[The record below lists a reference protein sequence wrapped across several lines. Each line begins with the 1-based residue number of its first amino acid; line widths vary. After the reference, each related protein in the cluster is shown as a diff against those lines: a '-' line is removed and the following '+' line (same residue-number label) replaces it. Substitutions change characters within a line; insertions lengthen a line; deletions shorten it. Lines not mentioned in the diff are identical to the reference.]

1 LSDPAVKIIDVC
13 KRFGSNYAARNIN
26 MEIGRGEFFCF
37 LGPSGCGKTTL
48 LRMVAGFE
56 TPTSGQILIGGTDM
70 VKVPPHKRPVNMVF
84 QNYALFPH
92 LTVAQNIA
100 FGLISA
106 KKYSKSEID
115 QRVKEALDL
124 VRLSELALRFPAQL
138 SGGQQQRIAL
148 ARAAINSPAVLLLD
162 EPLSALDP
170 QIREEMQVELASLQK
185 RLNMTFVMVTH
196 DQDEAL
202 ALSDRVAVFCQG
214 NLEQVGSPQEIY
226 DNPKTAFVAKFIGRT
241 NLLTGSV
248 LECGSGF
255 CKISVSAKTVLTV
268 QNAAGLAPG
277 QELTLW
283 TKPHSVVLSEPDN
296 GAVGQEG
303 QDNCLHGLVINKS
316 YQGTTT
322 EYLVGCDGLELRTS
336 SLNSSSQAARF
347 AVGEA
352 VKIHIPRNSLSI
364 LQNAHTQ
371 ETVAVS

>member
-1 LSDPAVKIIDVC
+1 
-13 KRFGSNYAARNIN
+13 
-26 MEIGRGEFFCF
+26 
-37 LGPSGCGKTTL
+37 
-48 LRMVAGFE
+48 
-56 TPTSGQILIGGTDM
+56 M

-106 KKYSKSEID
+106 KKYNKNEID
-115 QRVKEALDL
+115 QRVKDALDL
-124 VRLSELALRFPAQL
+124 VRLGELTDRYPAQL

-148 ARAAINSPAVLLLD
+148 ARAAVNSPAVLLLD

-185 RLNMTFVMVTH
+185 RLNMTFIMVTH

-202 ALSDRVAVFCQG
+202 ALSDRIAVFCQG

-241 NLLTGSV
+241 NLLKGSV
-248 LECGSGF
+248 LECNSSA
-255 CKISVSAKTVLTV
+255 CKVSISETTVLTV
-268 QNAAGLAPG
+268 QNASGLAPG

-283 TKPHSVVLSEPDN
+283 TKPHAIVLSDPADVD
-296 GAVGQEG
+296 GAAPN
-303 QDNCLHGLVINKS
+303 DNCLNGLVINKS

-322 EYLVGCDGLELRTS
+322 EYIVRSDSLELRTS
-336 SLNSSSQAARF
+336 SLNNSSQAARF
-347 AVGEA
+347 SVGEA
-352 VKIHIPRNSLSI
+352 VKIHIPRTALSI
-364 LQNAHTQ
+364 LQSAPDK
-371 ETVAVS
+371 ETASVS